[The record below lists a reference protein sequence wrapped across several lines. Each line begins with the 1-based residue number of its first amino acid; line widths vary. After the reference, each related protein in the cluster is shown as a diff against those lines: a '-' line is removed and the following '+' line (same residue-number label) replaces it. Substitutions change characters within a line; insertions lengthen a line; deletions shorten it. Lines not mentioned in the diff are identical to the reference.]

1 MADPSP
7 QALSRYLLQQARNN
21 AWAGHRLLRACS
33 ALTQAQF
40 DDMTRTSFFPGIGA
54 TLNHLVTVQQFYV
67 DALLRE
73 QRGAPPH
80 PDYTSFFRP
89 PAPYATCAH
98 VWHAQRTSD
107 MELVGYCAALTDDT
121 LDRPVTILR
130 EDRVQVD
137 TRQRLLAHL
146 FQHQVHH
153 RGQVHAMLAGTTV
166 APPQLDEFYASGE
179 AHLRARDFAELGWSE
194 EMVWGQAGRV

>member
-1 MADPSP
+1 MTSLPSNI
-7 QALSRYLLQQARNN
+7 LSRYLLQQARNN

-40 DDMTRTSFFPGIGA
+40 DDMTRTNFFPGIGA
-54 TLNHLVTVQQFYV
+54 TLNHIVTVQQFYV

-80 PDYTSFFRP
+80 PDYASFFRP
-89 PAPYATCAH
+89 PTPYATCAD
-98 VWHAQRTSD
+98 VWRAQKASD
-107 MELVGYCAALTDDT
+107 IELTGYCAALTDDT

-153 RGQVHAMLAGTTV
+153 RGQVHAMLAGTRV

-179 AHLRARDFAELGWSE
+179 AHLRARDFEELGWRE
-194 EMVWGQAGRV
+194 EEIWPDGR